1 MVNLEKFDSAIKV
14 ISDQILCINSK
25 SSFLK
30 LKDYIFYEDSLDNT
44 FVAMVESLQIN
55 HDSVEKIDDV
65 DIEIGIG
72 LNHRIKDSYKFYY
85 KKTEKK

>member
-1 MVNLEKFDSAIKV
+1 
-14 ISDQILCINSK
+14 
-25 SSFLK
+25 
-30 LKDYIFYEDSLDNT
+30 
-44 FVAMVESLQIN
+44 MVESLQIN